1 MNHTVEQMKQLVSE
15 GKVTLF
21 TKNQIADANGD
32 NDRLSSVSIKSADG
46 EITPIDCDEALIFYG
61 LKMEL
66 GPINDWG
73 LNPHEKQ
80 IQVNTED
87 FRQIYQVFL
96 LRRYFILS
104 RKVKVNFI
112 WFS

>member
-1 MNHTVEQMKQLVSE
+1 MKKLVSE

-21 TKNQIADANGD
+21 TKNQIADANG
-32 NDRLSSVSIKSADG
+32 NDDHLSSVSIKSIEG
-46 EITPIDCDEALIFYG
+46 EIKSIDCDEVLIFYG

-73 LNPHEKQ
+73 LNLHEKQ

-87 FRQIYQVFL
+87 FQTNLPGVFAMGDIS
-96 LRRYFILS
+96 YLS
-104 RKVKVNFI
+104 LI
-112 WFS
+112 HI